1 MTNDFSTI
9 SAANKTLSLI
19 TTVEIPATIAEISTR
34 PHCTQCN
41 ALYSTSKQ
49 CHVMSTCCDTAV
61 ILRQLFWNLRMLS
74 LAAWRMQHVSPKVK
88 VIITWLVWK
97 DLSFYIDKGLSRLA
111 WGTVHFVPWPSPP
124 RAPSGSRST
133 TTLFRSATSC
143 IHGHLIPHR
152 PWLLEQKSVI
162 TFPVDW
168 QIWIII

>member
-61 ILRQLFWNLRMLS
+61 ILRQLFWNLQMLS
-74 LAAWRMQHVSPKVK
+74 LAAWRMQHVSPKDFRLK
-88 VIITWLVWK
+88 LRSLLP
-97 DLSFYIDKGLSRLA
+97 DLYGR
-111 WGTVHFVPWPSPP
+111 T
-124 RAPSGSRST
+124 SRST
-133 TTLFRSATSC
+133 LTRGYLVWPGAPFTLSLGHHHHERQVAVDPQQHCSVVRHHVFTVTSSRI
-143 IHGHLIPHR
+143 IHGS
-152 PWLLEQKSVI
+152 WNK
-162 TFPVDW
+162 
-168 QIWIII
+168 